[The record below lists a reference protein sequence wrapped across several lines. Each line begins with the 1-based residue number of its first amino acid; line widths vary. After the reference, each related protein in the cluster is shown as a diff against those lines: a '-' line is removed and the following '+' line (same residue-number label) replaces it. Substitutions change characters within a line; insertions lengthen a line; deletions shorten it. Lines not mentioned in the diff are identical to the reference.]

1 MTTILVVDD
10 EYLIADI
17 LSFALEDE
25 GFMVVTASNGQ
36 KGLEVLDRE
45 RPALIITDFMMPVM
59 DGLEFATAVRSLSS
73 SHHLP
78 IILMSGAQ
86 AHIGMQRSDLFDAVL
101 PKPFNIDVI
110 IAEVRK
116 LLSSNRGAV
125 CD

>member
-59 DGLEFATAVRSLSS
+59 DGLEFATAVRALPSANQ
-73 SHHLP
+73 LP

-101 PKPFNIDVI
+101 PKPFNIDLMV
-110 IAEVRK
+110 AEVKK
-116 LLSSNRGAV
+116 LLVEDQR
-125 CD
+125 